1 LKILAKFRLIFFLVL
16 FTASSAFADADIFT
30 AASVGALSS
39 VEEALSTD
47 FNVNSADIFGNTAL
61 LLASENGHLQ
71 VVKLLIK
78 RGADVNRQNIY
89 GYSPLLSA
97 VINAHPGVIRELLA
111 GGADIKL
118 ENMFST
124 SAADYIASLGYKNAE
139 EYISALT
146 AETSEGKTGPNSL
159 RYLALNKAPPVIEP
173 SAQET
178 GDNDSAVSDNISEIS
193 ETDVESLYLE
203 GKKLTDGISPQD
215 AVLGNEYLQKAYAL
229 GDIRAAVLIGRSYL
243 MGYALPTDFDKALEF
258 FDLGLLKGDED
269 AKFFIG
275 AMKYFGIGLP
285 ENKAEGFIE
294 ISSAAAGGS
303 VYAQE
308 QLKSFVTEDMLDYLR
323 EPRAREDI
331 KTFMLSMGATLT
343 DSEGFCDLYDLKD
356 MVNKDYALTK
366 AKICSSAPD
375 SKHVIFEYLK
385 DIDPLYKAGID
396 RYIEAEGFAL
406 IVSE

>member
-1 LKILAKFRLIFFLVL
+1 LKILANLPLIFFLVF
-16 FTASSAFADADIFT
+16 FTVSSAFADADLFT

-97 VINAHPGVIRELLA
+97 VINAHPNVIRELL
-111 GGADIKL
+111 GEGADIKL

-139 EYISALT
+139 EYISALP
-146 AETSEGKTGPNSL
+146 AESSEGKTGPNSL
-159 RYLALNKAPPVIEP
+159 RYLALNKTALVIESEP
-173 SAQET
+173 IAQEV
-178 GDNDSAVSDNISEIS
+178 GDNISEII
-193 ETDVESLYLE
+193 ETDAESLYLE

-215 AVLGNEYLQKAYAL
+215 AALGNAYLQKAYAL

-243 MGYALPTDFDKALEF
+243 MGYAIPTDFNKALEF
-258 FDLGLLKGDED
+258 FNLGLLKGNED

-275 AMKYFGIGLP
+275 AMKYFGVGLP
-285 ENKAEGFIE
+285 ENKAGGFIE
-294 ISSAAAGGS
+294 ISSAATGGS

-323 EPRAREDI
+323 EPHAREDI
-331 KTFMLSMGATLT
+331 KTYMLSMGAALE
-343 DSEGFCDLYDLKD
+343 DSEGFCDLYDLRD
-356 MVNKDYALTK
+356 MVNKDYTLIKT
-366 AKICSSAPD
+366 KICSSAPN
-375 SKHVIFEYLK
+375 SMHVIFEYLK
-385 DIDPLYKAGID
+385 DIDPLYKANLD
-396 RYIEAEGFAL
+396 RYIETEGFAL